1 MPICAG
7 TYYWHDSS
15 YLKNTLTT
23 PGRENPH
30 LKVVHMIGPN
40 GCFFQEI
47 SLAAGLHFQEKS
59 LATGA
64 KVFHFP
70 LDAGIDFVILI

>member
-1 MPICAG
+1 MVHIVLI
-7 TYYWHDSS
+7 HIF
-15 YLKNTLTT
+15 
-23 PGRENPH
+23 PGRESPH
-30 LKVVHMIGPN
+30 LKVVHMIGSN
-40 GCFFQEI
+40 GCFLRKF

>member
-1 MPICAG
+1 MG
-7 TYYWHDSS
+7 
-15 YLKNTLTT
+15 

-30 LKVVHMIGPN
+30 LKVVHMIGPS

-47 SLAAGLHFQEKS
+47 SLAAGLHIQEKS

-70 LDAGIDFVILI
+70 LDAGLDFGIFI

>member
-1 MPICAG
+1 MVSITA
-7 TYYWHDSS
+7 
-15 YLKNTLTT
+15 TLMIYGEPN
-23 PGRENPH
+23 PGRESPH
-30 LKVVHMIGPN
+30 LKVVHMIGSN
-40 GCFFQEI
+40 GCFLRKF